1 MHQTIA
7 PSTVAEISPTYA
19 RAMSDINKAV
29 LEYVE
34 TGIANIIDLD
44 YSQFDQSDCSAKRAH
59 WRKNRQTVSCPYH
72 VRSFVKKI
80 AKEMGRPIITAEH
93 GGWGG
98 SRVFVTIKKLKR
110 NEVIVAPFLL
120 FKVELHRRSKVDGP
134 IVLFN
139 DKTNHYLQFFGP
151 KGIAAYHKWAEQCR
165 ADEAF
170 RKAMKLDIAITHNLE
185 K

>member
-1 MHQTIA
+1 M
-7 PSTVAEISPTYA
+7 
-19 RAMSDINKAV
+19 RAV
-29 LEYVE
+29 LELGVVRMPEVGVVVE
-34 TGIANIIDLD
+34 RDLAVGSAEFVEAIESQDELDMAIDI
-44 YSQFDQSDCSAKRAH
+44 
-59 WRKNRQTVSCPYH
+59 
-72 VRSFVKKI
+72 VRRMKKI

-98 SRVFVTIKKLKR
+98 RRVFVTIKKLKR